1 MDPILMKDRGSFE
14 RNQGQ
19 RVKIQIIVLAFLQ
32 NYKRK
37 GMF

>member
-1 MDPILMKDRGSFE
+1 MDPILKKYMGSFE
-14 RNQGQ
+14 RNQGW
-19 RVKIQIIVLAFLQ
+19 RVKIQIIVMAFLQ